1 MTPVDPLTLKT
12 QYATPVNLEKR
23 IRLQRDYRVNPH
35 AWHAWALDQIVLP
48 DGARVLELGC
58 GPGKLW
64 RENAQRPPRWR
75 LMLSDFSPGMAA
87 AARDNPGG
95 WPTLAV
101 DASSIAL
108 RVGACDA
115 VIANHM
121 VYHLPDIPRAIA
133 EIKRVLAPNGWLFAS
148 TNGLTHMR
156 ELVDLVAA
164 YDPDVPFLRAIASRF
179 GLENGG
185 AYLRPYFDTIEVR
198 RYSDSLHVTDPQPA
212 IDYILSATTILLQS
226 DSWKRGLEAHV
237 RRTFDARGGALDIHK
252 DTGMF
257 IARANS

>member
-1 MTPVDPLTLKT
+1 MTQVDPHTLKT
-12 QYATPVNLEKR
+12 QYASPVNLEKR
-23 IRLQRDYRVNPH
+23 IRLQRDYRVNTY

-58 GPGKLW
+58 GPGELW
-64 RENAQRPPRWR
+64 RENAQRLPRWR

-87 AARDNPGG
+87 AARANPGG
-95 WPTLAV
+95 WPSLAT
-101 DASSIAL
+101 DAGDIAL
-108 RVGACDA
+108 RDSSCDA

-121 VYHLPDIPRAIA
+121 LYHMPDIPRAIA
-133 EIKRVLAPNGWLFAS
+133 EIKRVLAPNGLLFAS
-148 TNGLTHMR
+148 TNGLSHMR

-185 AYLRPYFDTIEVR
+185 DFLRTHFDSIEIR
-198 RYSDSLHVTDPQPA
+198 RYTDSLHVTDPQPA

-237 RRTFDARGGALDIHK
+237 RRAFDARGGVLDIRK
-252 DTGMF
+252 DTGTF